1 MSQVTQ
7 SSPTSP
13 PSPPTQFNFADIWEF
28 VVDSVPE
35 REALVCGPRRLTFA
49 ELEARANR
57 FANHLL
63 SVGVQPDERVAI
75 FCGNSTEYIE
85 ALLGSWKVRAVPLN
99 VNHRYS
105 STELAGIIDDAEPTV
120 LVYEA
125 TLAPAVIG
133 LGEGRLSGFRSMLAV
148 GDPMTATPAPDGGGV
163 PGARTF
169 DEACAEEPD
178 SRPAVEGRSGD
189 DRYILYTG
197 GTTGSPKGVV
207 WRQEDAF
214 FPCFGGGDPMRS
226 NPVTRPEE
234 IADHI
239 GDFVAHYMCIAPL
252 MHASGQWVAMS
263 WLWAGSK
270 VVLYPGSFD
279 PERIWDMVD
288 AEGVHMVTVIG
299 DAIGK
304 PLLDE
309 WLAHP
314 GRWSAE
320 SVFSISNGGAPMSAG
335 LKERLA
341 DAFPGRVI
349 TDGFGSSETG
359 AQGSHMLAADRS
371 GDNAGQ
377 GVAKFRP
384 YGDATAVLDDALEPV
399 APGSGEIGRVALR
412 GRIPLG
418 YLNDPEKTAETFVEH
433 GGHRWVLTGDM
444 ATVDA
449 DGTVTLLG
457 RGSQCINTGGEKV
470 FSEEVELTLQ
480 GHPSVE
486 DVVVV
491 GVPDDRWGQ
500 VVCAVVAGKDGAV
513 PTLDEL
519 REHCRSTLAGY
530 KLPKH
535 LVLVDEVHR
544 SPAGKADYRWA
555 RATAEAAVVGAS
567 DDR

>member
-1 MSQVTQ
+1 MSQVQ
-7 SSPTSP
+7 QPA
-13 PSPPTQFNFADIWEF
+13 PPTTFNFGDIWEY
-28 VVDSVPE
+28 VADAVPD
-35 REALVCGPRRLTFA
+35 REALVCGPRRLTFSQ
-49 ELEARANR
+49 LEKRANR
-57 FANHLL
+57 LANHLL
-63 SVGVQPDERVAI
+63 SVGVEPGERVAV
-75 FCGNSTEYIE
+75 FCGNATEYFE
-85 ALLGSWKVRAVPLN
+85 TLLGCWKIRAVPLN

-105 STELAGIIDDAEPTV
+105 ATELAGIIDDSEPTV

-125 TLAPAVIG
+125 VLAPAVLGIG
-133 LGEGRLSGFRSMLAV
+133 DERLARFRTMLAV
-148 GDPMTATPAPDGGGV
+148 GDPMTASPAPDAGGV
-163 PGARTF
+163 PGALTY
-169 DEACAEEPD
+169 DEACAAASD
-178 SRPAVEGRSGD
+178 HRPVIEGRSGD
-189 DRYILYTG
+189 DHYILYTG

-214 FPCFGGGDPMRS
+214 FPCFGGGDPTRS
-226 NPVTRPEE
+226 NPVSRPEE
-234 IADHI
+234 IAERI
-239 GDFVAHYMCIAPL
+239 GDFVACYLCIAPL
-252 MHASGQWVAMS
+252 MHASGQWVSMS

-270 VVLYPGSFD
+270 IVLYPGSFE
-279 PERIWDMVD
+279 PARIWDLVD

-299 DAIGK
+299 DAVGK

-309 WLAHP
+309 WLANP
-314 GRWSAE
+314 GRWSAA
-320 SVFSISNGGAPMSAG
+320 SVFSLSNGGAPMSAG

-371 GDNAGQ
+371 GDSTGQ

-384 YGDATAVLDDALEPV
+384 YGETTAVLNDDLEPV

-418 YLNDPEKTAETFVEH
+418 YLNAPEKTAETFVAH

-444 ATVDA
+444 ATVDD

-480 GHPSVE
+480 GHPAVG

-491 GVPDDRWGQ
+491 GVPDERWGQ
-500 VVCAVVAGKDGAV
+500 VVCAVVAPKDGVA

-535 LVLVDEVHR
+535 LIVVDEVHR

-555 RATAEAAVVGAS
+555 RTTAEAAVS
-567 DDR
+567 S